1 LVYIESIDDEI
12 LFLRMFPEL
21 YISDLIEVIN
31 RLRDFEDRFEKEISK
46 LILDL
51 NSTVSNEFGINF
63 TAISESQLESIS

>member
-1 LVYIESIDDEI
+1 MVYIESIDDEI